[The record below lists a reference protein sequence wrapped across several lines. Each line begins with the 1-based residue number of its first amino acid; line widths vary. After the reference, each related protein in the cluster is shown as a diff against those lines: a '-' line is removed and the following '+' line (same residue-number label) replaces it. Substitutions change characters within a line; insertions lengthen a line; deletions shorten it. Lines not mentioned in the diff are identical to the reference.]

1 MINQVEY
8 WPAGCYRRWR
18 AGPEEAG
25 LHLGGFGSGALLV
38 GQDGDGLREL
48 EEYFAVDV
56 ALAGAV
62 AARRRTGRPFA
73 RNKTAPVA
81 SPINR
86 SSFPV
91 LYQFFVFWFYL
102 INISI
107 TAKQS
112 WSSISLNRLLF
123 QTWTRSWIQWEAL
136 TDLWWIQWLEIEL
149 QIVFSNLKG
158 NRVVRSIEWA
168 AMVCSSAARNTG
180 YSELWWSAPIPR
192 MLLEKGQLSLNS
204 SYSSQ
209 QFRAL
214 DILIFLKN
222 FSKFFHVF
230 DSFTGCNPD
239 SKLSSF
245 WSSVKDCCGF
255 FFFFFL
261 VIVPVKLSDDGPEDS
276 YWIVLNVGIGFF
288 WRS

>member
-91 LYQFFVFWFYL
+91 LYQFFFRILFNQYINNSQTKLVINL
-102 INISI
+102 IKSV
-107 TAKQS
+107 A
-112 WSSISLNRLLF
+112 
-123 QTWTRSWIQWEAL
+123 
-136 TDLWWIQWLEIEL
+136 
-149 QIVFSNLKG
+149 VSNLNPK
-158 NRVVRSIEWA
+158 
-168 AMVCSSAARNTG
+168 
-180 YSELWWSAPIPR
+180 
-192 MLLEKGQLSLNS
+192 LNS
-204 SYSSQ
+204 MGSSD
-209 QFRAL
+209 RSVMNPMAWNWTA
-214 DILIFLKN
+214 DRIF
-222 FSKFFHVF
+222 
-230 DSFTGCNPD
+230 
-239 SKLSSF
+239 
-245 WSSVKDCCGF
+245 
-255 FFFFFL
+255 
-261 VIVPVKLSDDGPEDS
+261 
-276 YWIVLNVGIGFF
+276 
-288 WRS
+288 